1 MDDIR
6 NPILESIAAARE
18 AGAESVIPEGLISAD
33 SHVTEPPGC
42 YLDRIDPAFRDRAP
56 RVMTD
61 TDGGDVFVIDGMPG
75 SVPVGIIAAAG
86 IDPRDI
92 KKGETK
98 FADLHKGG
106 WDGKARIADQE
117 RDGIAAEIIYPS
129 VGMVICNHPDADY
142 KQACMWAYNNW
153 LAEEFIAGAPD
164 RLFGMGQTAVRS
176 VAEAIED
183 FRRFKEMGFV
193 GVMLPGNPATEFD
206 YDDPRFD
213 PLWRASVELNLPVT
227 FHILTS
233 RSDGSNSIGA
243 AGQKVSAYRG
253 PAQNMSQMLLKS
265 IQDIIGVFIWGRVFE
280 RNPELKLVCVEA
292 DAGWAPHFAYRM
304 DHGYKRHRFWMKVPD
319 MAKLPSEYFHQ
330 NVYLTFQDDWVAFR
344 MTDMINPRR
353 LLWAN
358 DFPHSDSTWPWS
370 RELLRTQTQHL
381 SDQEKA
387 WILRDNTAEL
397 YGIPVA
403 M

>member
-142 KQACMWAYNNW
+142 KQACMWPITTGWRRNSSPARRTGCSAW
-153 LAEEFIAGAPD
+153 D
-164 RLFGMGQTAVRS
+164 RRRCARS
-176 VAEAIED
+176 
-183 FRRFKEMGFV
+183 
-193 GVMLPGNPATEFD
+193 
-206 YDDPRFD
+206 
-213 PLWRASVELNLPVT
+213 
-227 FHILTS
+227 
-233 RSDGSNSIGA
+233 
-243 AGQKVSAYRG
+243 
-253 PAQNMSQMLLKS
+253 
-265 IQDIIGVFIWGRVFE
+265 
-280 RNPELKLVCVEA
+280 
-292 DAGWAPHFAYRM
+292 
-304 DHGYKRHRFWMKVPD
+304 
-319 MAKLPSEYFHQ
+319 
-330 NVYLTFQDDWVAFR
+330 
-344 MTDMINPRR
+344 PRR
-353 LLWAN
+353 LRISAGSRKWA
-358 DFPHSDSTWPWS
+358 SS
-370 RELLRTQTQHL
+370 
-381 SDQEKA
+381 A
-387 WILRDNTAEL
+387 
-397 YGIPVA
+397 
-403 M
+403 